1 MDDVIF
7 TRDDIEKIWN
17 SQGKCKEL
25 EDFGNFLAIKLT
37 LSKKGIYVTY
47 KVFILV
53 LLEEIVM

>member
-7 TRDDIEKIWN
+7 TRDDIEEIWN
-17 SQGKCKEL
+17 SQGKSKEF
-25 EDFGNFLAIKLT
+25 EDFGNFLTIKLT

-53 LLEEIVM
+53 LLKEIVM